1 MKNLYLL
8 RHADAAYSSPSH
20 LDVDRPLSKQG
31 IKEAQWMGHII
42 QKKIKI
48 DAILSSPAQRA
59 KETSEIVSNIISYN
73 IHAIL
78 WDKDLYHAKPE
89 IIESKI
95 IKTEP
100 SIHALLV
107 VCHNPGLSYFA
118 SALNISSPYSLP
130 TCGLVSFKIDITS
143 WEDFPFA
150 FKEFVSFEYPHFD

>member
-8 RHADAAYSSPSH
+8 RHADAEYASPSQP
-20 LDVDRPLSKQG
+20 DMNRALSQQG

-42 QKKIKI
+42 QKKINI
-48 DAILSSPAQRA
+48 DAILSSTAQRA
-59 KETSEIVSNIISYN
+59 KETSEIVSNIISYD
-73 IHAIL
+73 IHSIL
-78 WDKDLYHAKPE
+78 WDKELYLAKPE

-95 IKTEP
+95 IKIES
-100 SIHALLV
+100 SIQSLLV

-118 SALNISSPYSLP
+118 SSLNISSPYLLP

-150 FKEFVSFEYPHFD
+150 FKEFVSFEYPHS